1 MASWRHS
8 QKGHASF
15 PTVTM
20 HAGRGIGR
28 RMATSLGA
36 LTIVGLL
43 AMGATALW
51 PTSSGAPPGAPGM
64 VVETLTPPA
73 APATAAPAERTSL
86 LDAAVAKVQAATQA
100 LTEDTPSGLAPRP
113 LTPDHW
119 RELAPQ
125 LGRAEARLIEI
136 YQLIGQG
143 SHRPALAKAET
154 LVQDHPNF
162 QLAQLVLGD
171 LLSLQSRPV
180 RQLGDVP
187 TAQASAAAEQLAVL
201 REESR
206 RRMRALTERPPAGH
220 VPSQFLNLS
229 SQSRHAIAIDASRSR
244 LYLFENVATTQS
256 AEGPQMRLLGD
267 FYISV
272 GLSGIEKTTEGD
284 KRTPLGVYYITSN
297 LKADNLPDLYGVG
310 ALPINYPN
318 ALDLQRGKTGSG
330 IWLHGTPREQFVR
343 APQASDGCVVLS
355 NPDLQR
361 LLATVQIRTTPVVI
375 APELQWVEP
384 AALSSE
390 RQQFAASLDAWRQVK
405 SQGDLERLKGFY
417 SSRFANQGRDLAQ
430 WWPKVETEVRQSG
443 DRGLQL
449 KDLSVLRWRDTDDTM
464 VVTFGEVAVGQTRGV
479 TKRQYWMRERDQW
492 KIFFEG
498 TI

>member
-1 MASWRHS
+1 M
-8 QKGHASF
+8 
-15 PTVTM
+15 
-20 HAGRGIGR
+20 
-28 RMATSLGA
+28 GA
-36 LTIVGLL
+36 LAALLIGAVLFKTMGRPGIDAGPTTAGQVVESVRLGSSPSEIPVAAASAGKSSLVDAAIASVQSAAQSLVSDAPGSLL
-43 AMGATALW
+43 A
-51 PTSSGAPPGAPGM
+51 
-64 VVETLTPPA
+64 
-73 APATAAPAERTSL
+73 
-86 LDAAVAKVQAATQA
+86 
-100 LTEDTPSGLAPRP
+100 RP
-113 LTPDHW
+113 LSPDDFQQ
-119 RELAPQ
+119 LAPQ

-136 YQLIGQG
+136 YQLIAQG
-143 SHRPALAKAET
+143 SHRPALAQAES
-154 LVQDHPNF
+154 LVRDHPNF

-171 LLSLQSRPV
+171 LLSLQTRPV
-180 RQLGDVP
+180 HQLGDV
-187 TAQASAAAEQLAVL
+187 ASALSGGAREQLVAL

-206 RRMRALTERPPAGH
+206 RRMRALTERPPEGH
-220 VPSQFLNLS
+220 VPTQFLTLS
-229 SQSRHAIAIDASRSR
+229 SQSRHAIAVDASRSR
-244 LYLFENVATTQS
+244 LYLFENLAATQPGGDST
-256 AEGPQMRLLGD
+256 PRLRLLGD
-267 FYISV
+267 YYISV
-272 GLSGIEKTTEGD
+272 GLSGIDKSVEGD

-375 APELQWVEP
+375 APELHWVDP
-384 AALSSE
+384 SALEGE
-390 RQQFAASLDAWRQVK
+390 RRTFEDALEAWRMVK
-405 SQGDLERLKGFY
+405 SSSDLDRLKGFY
-417 SSRFANQGRDLAQ
+417 SARFANQGRDLAQ
-430 WWPKVETEVRQSG
+430 WWPRVENEARSSG
-443 DRGLQL
+443 ARELQL
-449 KDLSVLRWRDTDDTM
+449 KDVSILRWRDREDTM